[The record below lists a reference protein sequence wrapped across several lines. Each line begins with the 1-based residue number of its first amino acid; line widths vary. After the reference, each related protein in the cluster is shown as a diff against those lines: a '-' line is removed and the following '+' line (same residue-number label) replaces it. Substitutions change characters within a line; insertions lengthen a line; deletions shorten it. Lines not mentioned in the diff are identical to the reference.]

1 MIKSFVT
8 TYQGF
13 EDVVALELKEFKASN
28 IKKGTGIVT
37 FDLNE
42 AIDLCKITY
51 KAQSINRAVLLLN
64 KFKVDKTIKLSVKN
78 FVDSKLANLKEWCLD
93 SFKIDTKRCGEHEFN
108 SIELSSEISK
118 VLIQKFKEE
127 NNHEIHAEFGNPKLI
142 FYLYIF
148 DDKGYFGID
157 FSGIDLAKRQYKIFN
172 HPEALKGITG
182 YYLIRESGYSKEKI
196 LIDPFMGS
204 GVIPIEAA
212 IFASDFPV
220 QYYDKDKLNFTRY
233 PFFKPFESS
242 FFDHIDKKIEKS
254 KQNIYGYD
262 CQLRFLNA
270 TQKNSKLAGIDKS
283 IKLSKIDVEW
293 LDTKFEKESVDIIV
307 SDPPRYGKLK
317 DLPNLKKTYTELF
330 YQANYVLNKKGKVVL
345 LAREEVIISECAK
358 MHKFKLDKKNII
370 FQGKEK
376 FFVLSFVRVK

>member
-1 MIKSFVT
+1 MVKAFVT

-42 AIDLCKITY
+42 VIDLCKITY
-51 KAQSINRAVLLLN
+51 KAQSINRTVLSLIE
-64 KFKVDKTIKLSVKN
+64 FKVDKTIKQSVKN
-78 FVDSKLANLKEWCLD
+78 FVNSKFANLKEWCLD
-93 SFKIDTKRCGEHEFN
+93 SFKIDTKRFGEHEFN

-118 VLIQKFKEE
+118 VLIQKFKKE

-148 DDKGYFGID
+148 DNKGYFGID
-157 FSGIDLAKRQYKIFN
+157 LAGIDLAKRQYKIFN

-220 QYYDKDKLNFTRY
+220 QYYDKDKLSFTRY

-242 FFDHIDKKIEKS
+242 FFDPIDKKFENS

-293 LDTKFEKESVDIIV
+293 LDTKFEKGSVDIII

-317 DLPNLKKTYTELF
+317 DLSNLKKTYTELF
-330 YQANYVLNKKGKVVL
+330 YQANYVLNLTGKVVL
-345 LAREEVIISECAK
+345 LTREEVIITECAK
-358 MHKFKLDKKNII
+358 IHKFKLDTKNII

-376 FFVLSFVRVK
+376 FFALSFVRG